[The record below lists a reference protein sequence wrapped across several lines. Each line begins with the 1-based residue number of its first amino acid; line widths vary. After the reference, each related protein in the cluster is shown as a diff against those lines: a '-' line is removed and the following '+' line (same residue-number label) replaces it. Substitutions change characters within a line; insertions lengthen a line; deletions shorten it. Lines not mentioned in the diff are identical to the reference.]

1 MLPHLAT
8 QAARY
13 DATTHRLHA
22 YTPQGEALCFETPA
36 ELTQAIADQRVY
48 ASHAVAIA
56 GILLALHHGVA
67 RTHYDPGVM
76 IPDVLRT
83 TTPSLL
89 AQTVHQQLQRID
101 RAHERTARLAQE
113 LLTDDDVVTLVDH
126 DGLLATVIHRQLQ
139 REASAPRAHLTR
151 HHTWSPAQQATV
163 VLWQAPIHG
172 DGQIAPALF
181 QHLTELLSHQV
192 LGYVLAPHGPQTD
205 PAPADAR
212 LCPTA
217 VITSRGIYRAD
228 RVSRYLHD
236 SDIGGDM
243 IPLQ

>member
-13 DATTHRLHA
+13 DASTHRLHA
-22 YTPQGEALCFETPA
+22 YTPHGEALCFETPA

-48 ASHAVAIA
+48 ASQAVAIA
-56 GILLALHHGVA
+56 GVLLALHHGVA
-67 RTHYDPGVM
+67 RTHYAPGVA
-76 IPDVLRT
+76 IPEILRST
-83 TTPSLL
+83 TTPQL

-126 DGLLATVIHRQLQ
+126 DGLLATVLQRQLQ
-139 REASAPRAHLTR
+139 REASAPRAQLAL

-163 VLWQAPIHG
+163 VLWHASIHG
-172 DGQIAPALF
+172 DGQIDPALF
-181 QHLTELLSHQV
+181 QHLTDILSHQV
-192 LGYVLAPHGPQTD
+192 LGYVLAPQGPQTT
-205 PAPADAR
+205 PAPAAAH

-228 RVSRYLHD
+228 RIGRYLQD
-236 SDIGGDM
+236 SDFGGDM
-243 IPLQ
+243 IALQ